1 MDRCNTWYLSTVI
14 VTEERTD
21 AKMPM
26 IKVGFRQYANNGDK
40 EDSMGKFSVLVK
52 SLTST
57 LDPTQCGSR
66 NHIPT
71 VTNKGECKHSKRK
84 SNRN

>member
-40 EDSMGKFSVLVK
+40 EDSMGKFFGFSEK
-52 SLTST
+52 
-57 LDPTQCGSR
+57 LDEHIGSY
-66 NHIPT
+66 T
-71 VTNKGECKHSKRK
+71 VRI
-84 SNRN
+84 

>member
-26 IKVGFRQYANNGDK
+26 IKVGFRQYSNSGDK
-40 EDSMGKFSVLVK
+40 EDSMGKFFGFSEK
-52 SLTST
+52 
-57 LDPTQCGSR
+57 LDEHIGSYS
-66 NHIPT
+66 
-71 VTNKGECKHSKRK
+71 NKQVGA
-84 SNRN
+84 